1 MAGFERSALSHGQ
14 CSFGDVDVEVT
25 PRLVRAALTKARRS
39 GIYWR
44 LEPAERALLVLASR
58 LRRIRSPLLREALLA
73 VLQRVWPQ
81 KALVIRAYEL
91 GLKLISRKAQLALR
105 LGMRSAAEGLL
116 SLARDARLVILAGLS
131 YLNTPPFYRPP
142 LP

>member
-1 MAGFERSALSHGQ
+1 MAGCEHAAPTRGQ
-14 CSFGDVDVEVT
+14 QSYDLTDIEVT
-25 PRLVRAALTKARRS
+25 QGLARAALTKARRS
-39 GIYWR
+39 GSYWK

-73 VLQRVWPQ
+73 VLQKVWPQ

-91 GLKLISRKAQLALR
+91 GLKLIGRKAQLALR

-131 YLNTPPFYRPP
+131 YLNTPPLYRPP